1 MASVA
6 GLKRATAMLFAACA
20 LAEIAIGAILLVF
33 PQVASF
39 LLAASLDANGL
50 LVARA
55 LGSALFALG
64 LTWWSMRN
72 DAHAVSGCRAG
83 FIFYN
88 LVVGA
93 LLAFQALHVVRPL
106 WPALAGA
113 VHLLAGAAFAV
124 TTVRNAVA
132 GRTSG

>member
-1 MASVA
+1 
-6 GLKRATAMLFAACA
+6 MLFAACA

-93 LLAFQALHVVRPL
+93 LLAFQALHVVRPF